1 MKTLTY
7 ILLFFVSSLLI
18 FSCENNDE
26 KPNSECD
33 NFLETIIYLKSDS
46 GNNVVDILSDDL
58 NPEVTENDQWG
69 HKENIDLL
77 IDRLNME
84 CENIS
89 VGLGCYACIYTLP
102 PQSELIISTDS
113 AGVEIKRVID
123 ILTPKDDILQYLG
136 VHRDYGD

>member
-1 MKTLTY
+1 MKTLAY
-7 ILLFFVSSLLI
+7 ILLFFFFPFLI

-26 KPNSECD
+26 NPNSGCY
-33 NFLETIIYLKSDS
+33 NFSETLIYLKSDS
-46 GNNVVDILSDDL
+46 VKNVVDILSEDL

-77 IDRLNME
+77 IERLNME

-89 VGLGCYACIYTLP
+89 VSLGCYACIETLP